1 MRFRLIRS
9 ATLRLRYAGH
19 ELLVDPY
26 FAPQHSRPS
35 FRGRSPN
42 PLIGLP
48 VPPEEVMAG
57 VELVIVSHLHSDHF
71 DPEAQRLLPKDLPI
85 LCQPGD
91 EDTILGYGFQD
102 VTPVEGSV
110 EWRGITVTRAPGQ
123 HGTGA
128 VLADMGS
135 VMGFILEAQGEPTVY
150 WAGDTIWYEP
160 VRETIE
166 RFRPDVIVTHS
177 SGAVWGEGV
186 LIVMDAA
193 QTVEVCREAP
203 AESLV
208 IATHLDSLDHGTASR
223 SDLRAHARA
232 MGIPDE
238 RLWIP
243 EDGESREIGRVLR
256 QGR

>member
-9 ATLRLRYAGH
+9 ATLRLCYAGR

-26 FAPQHSRPS
+26 FAPRHSRPS
-35 FRGRSPN
+35 FTGKSPN
-42 PLIGLP
+42 PLIELP
-48 VPPEEVMAG
+48 VPSGEVMAG

-91 EDTILGYGFQD
+91 EDTIRGVRGHGFQD

-110 EWRGITVTRAPGQ
+110 TWEGITVTRAPGQ

-128 VLADMGS
+128 VLSDMGS
-135 VMGFILEAQGEPTVY
+135 VMGFVLQADGEPTVY

-193 QTVEVCREAP
+193 QTVEVCRAAP
-203 AESLV
+203 ESLV
-208 IATHLDSLDHGTASR
+208 IATHLDFLDHGTVSR
-223 SDLRAHARA
+223 IDLRDHARA
-232 MGIPDE
+232 AGISDG

-243 EDGESREIGRVLR
+243 EDGESREIG
-256 QGR
+256 